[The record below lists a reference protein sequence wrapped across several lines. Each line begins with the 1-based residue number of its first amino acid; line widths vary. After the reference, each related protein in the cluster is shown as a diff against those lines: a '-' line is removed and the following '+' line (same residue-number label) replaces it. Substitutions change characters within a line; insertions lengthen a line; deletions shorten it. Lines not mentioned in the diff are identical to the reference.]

1 MTIFVAQH
9 SLLMSLN
16 IKITPQFKV
25 IQKLVLVSILIGFLA
40 SFLAVSLKRI
50 TEHYEDIFF
59 LKAVELNFLYF
70 LFPLFGLTIIY
81 FLRKYLFK
89 NKENKGIKEIFECT
103 ESPNKNLPV
112 YKIPSH
118 FINGFFTVIFGGSTG
133 IEVSTVVSSATI
145 GSVAQRKANFLHE
158 YKTEL
163 ICAGIAAGITAL
175 FCSPIAGILFSVEV
189 ISRKVNRTLLF
200 TNFIAVFVA
209 SLLVYVLD
217 EPTLFAIKISTWHIH
232 AIPYFAILGV
242 LAGINSVFLTK
253 SVLFFKSQFIKIEK
267 NQNKVLIGTVI
278 IGAAILLLPILYGDS
293 YHGVKEIL
301 SHPNS
306 NFSLKFFLSIFG
318 ILLLK
323 PVITAIT
330 LASGGDG
337 GVFAPSIV
345 IGAFLGFFVATFL
358 NTFFNA
364 NVLPINFIIIG
375 MAALLSASIHA
386 PFTSLFLVCSIVNDY
401 TLFVPILLVCLI
413 SKYTAKYIF
422 PHTVYSYNLN
432 PIKA

>member
-1 MTIFVAQH
+1 
-9 SLLMSLN
+9 MSFN
-16 IKITPQFKV
+16 IITTSQFKV
-25 IQKLVLVSILIGFLA
+25 FKKLVLVSILIGFLA
-40 SFLAVSLKRI
+40 SFLAVSLKKI

-59 LKAVELNFLYF
+59 LKATQLNFLYF

-81 FLRKYLFK
+81 FLRKYMFK

-145 GSVAQRKANFLHE
+145 GSVAQRKANYLHE

-189 ISRKVNRTLLF
+189 ISRKVNRTLLL
-200 TNFIAVFVA
+200 TNFIAVFIA

-217 EPTLFAIKISTWHIH
+217 EPTLFSIKIATWHFH
-232 AIPYFAILGV
+232 AIPYFVILGI

-253 SVLFFKSQFIKIEK
+253 NVLFFKSQFLKIEK
-267 NQNKVLIGTVI
+267 NQNKVLVGTLI
-278 IGAAILLLPILYGDS
+278 IGAAILLVPILYGDS

-301 SHPNS
+301 SHPNT
-306 NFSLKFFLSIFG
+306 NFTLKFFLSIFG

-323 PVITAIT
+323 PIITAIT

-337 GVFAPSIV
+337 GVFAPSLV

-386 PFTSLFLVCSIVNDY
+386 PFTALFLVCSIVNDY

-413 SKYTAKYIF
+413 SKYTAKYIY
-422 PHTVYSYNLN
+422 PHTVYSYSLN
-432 PIKA
+432 PI

>member
-1 MTIFVAQH
+1 MTF
-9 SLLMSLN
+9 
-16 IKITPQFKV
+16 KIITISQFKAF
-25 IQKLVLVSILIGFLA
+25 QKLVLVSVLIGFFA

-59 LKAVELNFLYF
+59 LKAIEFNFLYF

-81 FLRKYLFK
+81 FLRKYMFK

-175 FCSPIAGILFSVEV
+175 FCSPIAGILFSIEV
-189 ISRKVNRTLLF
+189 ISRKVNKTLLL

-217 EPTLFAIKISTWHIH
+217 EPTLFLIKVSAWHIH
-232 AIPYFAILGV
+232 AIPYFVILGI

-253 SVLFFKSQFIKIEK
+253 SVLFFKSQFLKIEK
-267 NQNKVLIGTVI
+267 NQHKVLVGTLI
-278 IGAAILLLPILYGDS
+278 IGATILLLPILYGDS

-306 NFSLKFFLSIFG
+306 NFSLKFFLSVFG

-337 GVFAPSIV
+337 GVFAPSLV

-386 PFTSLFLVCSIVNDY
+386 PFTALFLVCSIVNDY

-413 SKYTAKYIF
+413 SKYTAKYIY
-422 PHTVYSYNLN
+422 PHTVYSYSLN

>member
-1 MTIFVAQH
+1 
-9 SLLMSLN
+9 MSF
-16 IKITPQFKV
+16 KIITTSQFQEF
-25 IQKLVLVSILIGFLA
+25 QKLVFVSVLIGFLA
-40 SFLAVSLKRI
+40 SFLAVSLKKI
-50 TEHYEDIFF
+50 TEHYQDVFF
-59 LKAVELNFLYF
+59 LKATQLNFLYF

-81 FLRKYLFK
+81 FLRKYMFK

-145 GSVAQRKANFLHE
+145 GSVAQQKGNFLKE

-175 FCSPIAGILFSVEV
+175 FCSPIAGILFSIEV

-217 EPTLFAIKISTWHIH
+217 EPTLFLIKVSTWHFH
-232 AIPYFAILGV
+232 AIPYFVILGV

-253 SVLFFKSQFIKIEK
+253 SVLFFKSRFLKIEK
-267 NQNKVLIGTVI
+267 NQHKVLVGTII
-278 IGAAILLLPILYGDS
+278 IGCAILLLPILYGDS

-306 NFSLKFFLSIFG
+306 IFSLKFFLSIFG

-337 GVFAPSIV
+337 GVFAPSLV

-386 PFTSLFLVCSIVNDY
+386 PFTALFLVCSIVNDY

-422 PHTVYSYNLN
+422 PHTVYSYSLNL
-432 PIKA
+432 IKA

>member
-1 MTIFVAQH
+1 
-9 SLLMSLN
+9 MSLS
-16 IKITPQFKV
+16 ITTSSFKMF
-25 IQKLVLVSILIGFLA
+25 QKLVFVSVLIGFLA
-40 SFLAVSLKRI
+40 SFLAISLKRI

-59 LKAVELNFLYF
+59 LKAVQFNFLYF

-81 FLRKYLFK
+81 FLRKYMFK

-103 ESPNKNLPV
+103 ENPNKNLPV

-145 GSVAQRKANFLHE
+145 GSVAQRKANFLQE

-175 FCSPIAGILFSVEV
+175 FSSPIAGILFSIEV

-209 SLLVYVLD
+209 SALVYVLN
-217 EPTLFAIKISTWHIH
+217 EPTLFAIKISTWYIH
-232 AIPYFAILGV
+232 AIPFFVILGV

-253 SVLFFKSQFIKIEK
+253 CVLFFKSQFIKIEK
-267 NQNKVLIGTVI
+267 NQNKVLIGTLL
-278 IGAAILLLPILYGDS
+278 IGSAILIMPILYGDS

-306 NFSLKFFLSIFG
+306 NFSLKFFLSIIG
-318 ILLLK
+318 ILVLK
-323 PVITAIT
+323 PVVTAIT

-337 GVFAPSIV
+337 GVFAPSLV

-386 PFTSLFLVCSIVNDY
+386 PFTALFLVCSIVNDY
-401 TLFVPILLVCLI
+401 TLFFPILLVCLI
-413 SKYTAKYIF
+413 SKYTAKCLF
-422 PHTVYSYNLN
+422 PFTVYSYNLN
-432 PIKA
+432 LIKS